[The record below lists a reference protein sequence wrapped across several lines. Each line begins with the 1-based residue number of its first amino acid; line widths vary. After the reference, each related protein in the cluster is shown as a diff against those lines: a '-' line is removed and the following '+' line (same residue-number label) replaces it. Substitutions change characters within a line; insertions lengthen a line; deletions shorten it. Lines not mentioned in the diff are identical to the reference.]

1 MLMEEWGVVFF
12 MMAAASP
19 LYAADNAAPTTS
31 SARLTAR
38 QVVERI
44 QKNLNCPWSEKTV
57 DTFKAGD
64 PDTPV
69 TGVAVTFMTTFDVL
83 QRAAA
88 SGKNFIITHEPT
100 FYHGQDD
107 TRSIETDK
115 VLEAKRALIKEH
127 GLVIWRFHDHW
138 HRRQPD
144 GIMQGV
150 IEKLGWKQ
158 VSLPGEGFVF
168 HLPER
173 TTRQLTESLRDKF
186 KTDHI
191 RAVGKPDMKFTKVAY
206 SAGAPGAGTEIK
218 LLQRDDVEVL
228 IVGETREWETIEYA
242 QDAAAEGKR
251 KALILLGHSTSE
263 EAGMEYCARWLKGFV
278 SEVPIEFIPSGDPF
292 WAPAPIAPK
301 QSISPR

>member
-1 MLMEEWGVVFF
+1 MHIEEWGVVFF
-12 MMAAASP
+12 MMATASP
-19 LYAADNAAPTTS
+19 LYAADNAAPTTTS
-31 SARLTAR
+31 VKLTAR

-44 QKNLNCPWSEKTV
+44 QKNLNCPWNEKTL

-64 PDTPV
+64 PDMPV

-88 SGKNFIITHEPT
+88 SGKNLIITHEPT

-115 VLEAKRALIKEH
+115 VLEVKRAFIKEH

-158 VSLPGEGFVF
+158 VSPLGEGFVF
-168 HLPER
+168 QLPET

-191 RAVGKPDMKFTKVAY
+191 RAVGNPDMKVTRVAY
-206 SAGAPGAGTEIK
+206 SAGAPGAATEIK

-292 WAPAPIAPK
+292 W
-301 QSISPR
+301 SPPPSSSK